1 MQITLLMDNPKSWFY
16 KYAEDLKKSLE
27 EKGHEV
33 FLTHSTDDVHTGELA
48 FFLSC
53 EKIIKKDIRD
63 KNKHSLVVHSS
74 DLPQGKGWSPMTWSI
89 LEGKSEITNTLF
101 EAVDAVD
108 AGEIYMQNKIQ
119 FEGHELLGEL
129 HQKQGEKI
137 NELILD
143 FVDKYPKVVGKEQT
157 GEESFYEKR
166 SAKDS
171 ELDVEKTIAEQFD
184 LLRVVDNEKYPAF
197 FEYNGKKYILK
208 IYKEE

>member
-1 MQITLLMDNPKSWFY
+1 MKITLLMDNPKSWFY
-16 KYAEDLKKSLE
+16 KYTKDLKNILE
-27 EKGHEV
+27 ERGHEV
-33 FLTHSTDDVHTGELA
+33 FLVHTIDEVQNGELA

-53 EKIIKKDIRD
+53 EKIIKKEIRD
-63 KNKHSLVVHSS
+63 LSKLSLVVHSS
-74 DLPQGKGWSPMTWSI
+74 DLPNGKGWSPMTWSI

-108 AGEIYMQNKIQ
+108 AGNIYMQNQIK
-119 FEGHELLGEL
+119 FEGHELLSEL

-143 FVDKYPKVVGKEQT
+143 FVDKYPSVDGKPQS
-157 GEESFYEKR
+157 GEESFYKKR
-166 SAKDS
+166 SDEDS
-171 ELDVEKTIAEQFD
+171 ELDTEKTLAEQFN

-197 FEYNGKKYILK
+197 FEYKGKKYILK